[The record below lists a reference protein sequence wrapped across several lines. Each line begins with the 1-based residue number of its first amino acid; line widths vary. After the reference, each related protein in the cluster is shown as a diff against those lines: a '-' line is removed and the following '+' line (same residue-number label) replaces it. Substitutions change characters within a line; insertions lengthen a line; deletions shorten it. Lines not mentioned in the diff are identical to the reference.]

1 MRTIARC
8 LAILSLVAGPAGA
21 DSLFTA
27 SAARSGT
34 LISEKTARFEI
45 GDIIT
50 VLVKEEIDAST
61 TADTNT
67 KKESDVESEANANE
81 NEFLIARNGMNFI
94 NKEELPNW
102 NIEVENETKAR
113 GKTVRKSILNTTVSC
128 LVTEVFP
135 NGNLRLEGEKAMS
148 VNREDSVL
156 KVSGIVRSRDVTP
169 ANTVQSTQMANV
181 QLKLRGK
188 GPLWNNQRR
197 GLITRLLDWFSP
209 F

>member
-1 MRTIARC
+1 MRPSAWC
-8 LAILSLVAGPAGA
+8 LAILMAAAYAVEA

-27 SAARSGT
+27 SAERSGT

-45 GDIIT
+45 GDIVT
-50 VLVKEEIDAST
+50 VLVREEIDAST

-67 KKESDVESEANANE
+67 KKESDVQSEANANE

-135 NGNLRLEGEKAMS
+135 NGNIRLEGEKTMS
-148 VNREDSVL
+148 VNREDSLL

-169 ANTVQSTQMANV
+169 ANTVQSTQMANI